1 MEINEIK
8 KLTELMS
15 KSGLSRVERERNF
28 KRQIE
33 IYVDEFLKEMREI
46 KGGV

>member
-1 MEINEIK
+1 MEINEIR

-15 KSGLSRVERERNF
+15 KTGLSRVERERNF

-33 IYVDEFLKEMREI
+33 IYVDKFLKEMREI

>member
-1 MEINEIK
+1 MEINEIR

-15 KSGLSRVERERNF
+15 ETGLSRVERERNF